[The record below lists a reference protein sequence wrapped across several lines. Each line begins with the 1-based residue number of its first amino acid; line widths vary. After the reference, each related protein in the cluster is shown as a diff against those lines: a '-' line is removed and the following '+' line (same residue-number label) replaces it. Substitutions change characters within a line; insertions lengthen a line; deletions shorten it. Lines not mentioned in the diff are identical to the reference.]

1 MKRIDWVNVSKP
13 VRSKKKFQVLVVYKN
28 GTHNGYYFNKLEE
41 LPKNVQTSILNSEQ
55 IHKIEE

>member
-28 GTHNGYYFNKLEE
+28 GTHNGYYFNNIEE
-41 LPKNVQTSILNSEQ
+41 LPKNVQMAILNSAQ
-55 IHKIEE
+55 KDKLN